1 MVDTMRTGARP
12 GRAAPMSAEHR
23 RQAIIDAVVP
33 LLVRHGEAVSTRQ
46 IAEAAGI
53 AEGTI
58 FRVFPDKNALLM
70 AAAAHTLN
78 PPDAEQELAAA
89 VAGLE
94 DLHEIVRVVAERMLV
109 RSEQVMA
116 VMIALRNVWHA
127 AHTEPGGPGRREP
140 AGPGGAHA
148 GPPAFVVDAHQAL
161 LERLTAVFEPHR
173 DRLRVP
179 PERAALLLR
188 TLVLGTR
195 NPGVRPEDRLSAED
209 VAEALLHG
217 ICREEGD

>member
-1 MVDTMRTGARP
+1 MDTIRTGARP
-12 GRAAPMSAEHR
+12 GRAAPMSAEDR
-23 RQAIIDAVVP
+23 RQAIVDAVIP
-33 LLVRHGEAVSTRQ
+33 LLVQQGEAVSTRQ

-78 PPDAEQELAAA
+78 PPNARQELADA
-89 VAGLE
+89 VAGID
-94 DLHEIVRVVAERMLV
+94 DLHEVVRVVAARMLV

-116 VMIALRNVWHA
+116 VMMALRTVWHA
-127 AHTEPGGPGRREP
+127 AHDDAHGEP
-140 AGPGGAHA
+140 AGPRPGGHT
-148 GPPAFVVDAHQAL
+148 GPPAFVVEAHQAL

-173 DRLRVP
+173 DQLRVP

-195 NPGVRPEDRLSAED
+195 NPGVRPEDRLSAVE
-209 VAEALLHG
+209 VADALLHG
-217 ICREEGD
+217 ICREAGD

>member
-1 MVDTMRTGARP
+1 MDTVRTSARL
-12 GRAAPMSAEHR
+12 GRAAPMSPDDR
-23 RQAIIDAVVP
+23 RQAIVDAVIP
-33 LLVRHGEAVSTRQ
+33 LLVKHGEAVSTRQ

-58 FRVFPDKNALLM
+58 FRVFPDKNALMM

-78 PPDAEQELAAA
+78 PPDAHRALAEA
-89 VAGLE
+89 VAGID
-94 DLHEIVRVVAERMLV
+94 DLHEVVRVVTERMLV
-109 RSEQVMA
+109 RSDQVMA
-116 VMIALRNVWHA
+116 VMIALRSVWHA
-127 AHTEPGGPGRREP
+127 AHEDASGSGPRGAVGPGS
-140 AGPGGAHA
+140 HA
-148 GPPAFVVDAHQAL
+148 GPPAFVVEAHQAL

-173 DRLRVP
+173 DRIRVP

-195 NPGVRPEDRLSAED
+195 NPGVRPEDRLDAED
-209 VAEALLHG
+209 IADALLHG

>member
-1 MVDTMRTGARP
+1 MDTIRSTPRP
-12 GRAAPMSAEHR
+12 GRAAPMSADDR
-23 RQAIIDAVVP
+23 RRAIVDAVIP
-33 LLVRHGEAVSTRQ
+33 LLVKHGEAVSTRQ

-58 FRVFPDKNALLM
+58 FRVFPDKNALMM

-78 PPDAEQELAAA
+78 PPDAKRALADA
-89 VAGLE
+89 VAGID
-94 DLHEIVRVVAERMLV
+94 DLHEVVRIVTERMLV
-109 RSEQVMA
+109 RSDQVMA

-127 AHTEPGGPGRREP
+127 APEEAAGSGRRGA
-140 AGPGGAHA
+140 AGPGSQA
-148 GPPAFVVDAHQAL
+148 GPPAFVIEAHQAL

-173 DRLRVP
+173 DRIRVP

-195 NPGVRPEDRLSAED
+195 NPGVRPEDRLCAED
-209 VAEALLHG
+209 IADALLHG
-217 ICREEGD
+217 ICRGEGD

>member
-1 MVDTMRTGARP
+1 
-12 GRAAPMSAEHR
+12 MSAEDR
-23 RQAIIDAVVP
+23 RQAIVDAVVP
-33 LLVRHGEAVSTRQ
+33 LLVKHGEAVSTRQ

-78 PPDAEQELAAA
+78 PPNAGQELAEA
-89 VAGLE
+89 VAGIE
-94 DLHEIVRVVAERMLV
+94 DLHELVRIVAERMLV

-116 VMIALRNVWHA
+116 VMIALRKVWHA
-127 AHTEPGGPGRREP
+127 AHEEPTGSGRGGPASRD
-140 AGPGGAHA
+140 AAHA
-148 GPPAFVVDAHQAL
+148 GPPAFVVEAHQAL
-161 LERLTAVFEPHR
+161 LERLTAVFEPHS

-195 NPGVRPEDRLSAED
+195 NPGVRPEDRLSAAD
-209 VAEALLHG
+209 IADALLHG
-217 ICREEGD
+217 ICSEEGD

>member
-1 MVDTMRTGARP
+1 
-12 GRAAPMSAEHR
+12 MSADDR

-33 LLVRHGEAVSTRQ
+33 LLVQHGEAVSTRQ

-78 PPDAEQELAAA
+78 PPNAGQELADA
-89 VAGLE
+89 VAGLD
-94 DLHEIVRVVAERMLV
+94 DLHELVRVVAERMLV

-116 VMIALRNVWHA
+116 VMIALRSVWHA
-127 AHTEPGGPGRREP
+127 AHEEPRRTGRRDGD
-140 AGPGGAHA
+140 AASRHA
-148 GPPAFVVDAHQAL
+148 GPPAFVLEAHQAL

-173 DRLRVP
+173 DRLRVS

-195 NPGVRPEDRLSAED
+195 NPGVRPEDRLSAD
-209 VAEALLHG
+209 DIAEALLHG

>member
-1 MVDTMRTGARP
+1 MDTIRSSPRL
-12 GRAAPMSAEHR
+12 GRAAPMSAEDR
-23 RQAIIDAVVP
+23 RQAIVDAVIP
-33 LLVRHGEAVSTRQ
+33 LLVKHGEAVSTRQ

-58 FRVFPDKNALLM
+58 FRVFPDKNALMM

-78 PPDAEQELAAA
+78 PPDAARALEEA
-89 VAGLE
+89 VAGID
-94 DLHEIVRVVAERMLV
+94 DLHEVVRIVSERMLV
-109 RSEQVMA
+109 RSDQVLA

-127 AHTEPGGPGRREP
+127 AHDDAAGSAARGA
-140 AGPGGAHA
+140 AGPGSHV
-148 GPPAFVVDAHQAL
+148 GPPAIVLEAHQAL

-173 DRLRVP
+173 DRIRVP

-195 NPGVRPEDRLSAED
+195 NPGVRPEDRLRAED
-209 VAEALLHG
+209 IADALLHG
-217 ICREEGD
+217 ICRGEGD

>member
-1 MVDTMRTGARP
+1 MDTVRESARP
-12 GRAAPMSAEHR
+12 GRAAPMSADDR
-23 RQAIIDAVVP
+23 RQAIIDAVLP
-33 LLVRHGEAVSTRQ
+33 LLVKHGEAVSTRQ

-78 PPDAEQELAAA
+78 PPNAGQELADA
-89 VAGLE
+89 VAGLD
-94 DLHEIVRVVAERMLV
+94 DLHELVRVVAERMLV

-116 VMIALRNVWHA
+116 VMISLRSVWHA
-127 AHTEPGGPGRREP
+127 AHEEPRRRD
-140 AGPGGAHA
+140 AGAASAHA
-148 GPPAFVVDAHQAL
+148 GPPAFVLEAHQAL
-161 LERLTAVFEPHR
+161 LERLTAVFEPQR
-173 DRLRVP
+173 ERLRVS

-209 VAEALLHG
+209 IAEALLHG
-217 ICREEGD
+217 ICRTEGD